1 VRRFYIGGV
10 QELGERE
17 VGVIAATPELAR
29 DGHILEPGGMDL
41 TNYRKNPIV
50 LFSHNPSSP
59 VGTATAIG
67 MSAGNLCA
75 RVEFAPPGVSAV
87 ADQCCALVKTGT
99 LRGVSIGFDVE
110 EAEPLDPSRPRNG
123 LRITRSELLEISFV
137 SVPADTGATVVAR
150 AYGERI
156 DFRALPSVPQ
166 HDFGYVTSPAE
177 AALVAAAREY
187 GETLTP
193 AMIARIT
200 SEAQRLGQTP
210 AYRYR
215 WLRAAGHAANHQTDD
230 YLRRQADLR
239 ALTRDDGGS
248 F

>member
-29 DGHILEPGGMDL
+29 DGHILEPAGMDL

-59 VGTATAIG
+59 VGNATAIG

-156 DFRALPSVPQ
+156 DFRALPSVP
-166 HDFGYVTSPAE
+166 HGGGSGLTPAE
-177 AALVAAAREY
+177 AALIAAAAER
-187 GETLTP
+187 GESLTRG
-193 AMIARIT
+193 MIERIT
-200 SEAQRLGQTP
+200 AEAQRLGQTP
-210 AYRYR
+210 RHRYL
-215 WLRAAGHAANHQTDD
+215 WLRAAGHTANHDTDD

-239 ALTRDDGGS
+239 ALTRDDGG